1 MTLKA
6 PPVTWPSGK
15 ELKWCRHSIPNLKKA
30 QPKPKTKKTPNKKKS
45 GNTGGNNSVSNQ
57 SKKKDKQQSSTK
69 ASKNNNEL
77 KNPTIQKK
85 AKKSSKNG
93 VGGNKVNKE
102 QNYFIFYFYFEPDS
116 LERGFTPVDPL
127 FLPSAYGP
135 TLHGEVS
142 SRELH
147 SLTEGEQDTNRLQ
160 QNTRQLQANAQNQ
173 LVIRQRD
180 QNILNLQGQIL
191 ALQNNPPNIQ
201 HIGMAGYP
209 PPKFHGLAGKDP
221 ADYIRDLHQWCEVF
235 PNHDL
240 NAGHQHQI
248 HIDRLFES
256 VIILVL
262 QILVYWYYQWNN
274 TLHAINAN
282 QFRGGALHT
291 RNTVPA
297 NNNAIA
303 NLIVPGHTIWEEN
316 WSISGGC
323 PILLAP
329 NAPNANAG
337 TDHLAMALTISKE
350 RTIWPRLLGDFK
362 GTDHLAMAP
371 RRFQRWVGLRNIV
384 FSSNFV

>member
-1 MTLKA
+1 
-6 PPVTWPSGK
+6 
-15 ELKWCRHSIPNLKKA
+15 
-30 QPKPKTKKTPNKKKS
+30 
-45 GNTGGNNSVSNQ
+45 
-57 SKKKDKQQSSTK
+57 
-69 ASKNNNEL
+69 
-77 KNPTIQKK
+77 
-85 AKKSSKNG
+85 
-93 VGGNKVNKE
+93 
-102 QNYFIFYFYFEPDS
+102 
-116 LERGFTPVDPL
+116 
-127 FLPSAYGP
+127 
-135 TLHGEVS
+135 
-142 SRELH
+142 
-147 SLTEGEQDTNRLQ
+147 
-160 QNTRQLQANAQNQ
+160 
-173 LVIRQRD
+173 
-180 QNILNLQGQIL
+180 
-191 ALQNNPPNIQ
+191 
-201 HIGMAGYP
+201 MAGYP

-362 GTDHLAMAP
+362 GTDHLAIAP
-371 RRFQRWVGLRNIV
+371 RRFQRNGP
-384 FSSNFV
+384 FGHGS